1 MSRTYYTDYVRHALR
16 FYSRNNAP
24 RPVFRNDVDKSN
36 WLSCECVLNKYPD
49 NIKEILLEIYS
60 GHDTLADEV
69 YLACKKRNIEQNHI
83 WDTMKIVEQA
93 IAHRRG
99 LL

>member
-16 FYSRNNAP
+16 FYSRNTS
-24 RPVFRNDVDKSN
+24 RPVFRSDVDKNN
-36 WLSCECVLNKYPD
+36 WLSCESVLNKYPTELRETL
-49 NIKEILLEIYS
+49 IEIYA
-60 GHDTLADEV
+60 GHDTLPDEV

-83 WDTMKIVEQA
+83 WDTMKIVEQS